1 MNRDSLDKLMLRM
14 DGILDPGGDCVPAR
28 ALVVHLNTESAET
41 FPIPANWLRSY
52 VSGPALA
59 SRLWAAFAGSDSD
72 NPQAYEA
79 DNPVVITASSL
90 NDSDIPFSN
99 SCTVA
104 FRSPQTK
111 SLFFNVGSHNFGS
124 KLTMFGYRAL
134 ILCGRLR
141 RTSTVKIDL
150 EGVSFDVAE
159 RLTDMSVSQIGK
171 TAGNGSI
178 ITGPAADHRVV
189 YATAFSDGAP
199 LGRGGLGYV
208 LGLKNVKILAF
219 GGPETGNADV
229 KNKENPYLEELRRS
243 GSLMTMKT
251 AASYGWAPVEN
262 FRKRT
267 DPRLFH
273 LTADEAD
280 RRWGK
285 EPAEKKKHRFM
296 YLRRTAENKSLPDYA
311 ANVMLGSNVGCF
323 DPVVVMERYNTALEM
338 GLDCVSLGNIL
349 GWASQVQEEGVY
361 PFGSR
366 VNFTDNEDVIPLIE
380 AIGYGARYTVPDS
393 GDVCSYSING
403 LECGPFDYRG
413 NFPEAVNQAL
423 GNWFPVYFAL
433 NPKLTARNTA
443 FWVSL
448 NEETVMGLESFGV
461 SPSVLIPLVVSLKG
475 LKLKILSCFKGVA
488 ANYFCLPGFE
498 KNHVTELGKRC
509 RRIVREINSFLGNNT
524 PSIPNHFCVDPDSN
538 CSKEAIV
545 PIRSLLDSY
554 FTLFNYVSAVQDSGP
569 DKGK

>member
-1 MNRDSLDKLMLRM
+1 MNRDALDKLMSRM
-14 DGILDPGGDCVPAR
+14 DSVLDPGGDSVPAR
-28 ALVVHLNTESAET
+28 ALVVHLNTETSET
-41 FPIPANWLRSY
+41 FPIPSNWLRSY

-79 DNPVVITASSL
+79 DNPVVITSSSL

-99 SCTVA
+99 SCAIA

-111 SLFFNVGSHNFGS
+111 TLFFNVGSHNFGS
-124 KLTMFGYRAL
+124 KLSMFGYRAL
-134 ILCGRLR
+134 VLCGRLR
-141 RTSTVKIDL
+141 RTSMVKIDL
-150 EGVSFDVAE
+150 EGVSFEACE
-159 RLTDMSVSQIGK
+159 RLTDLTVSQVAKSASKGAIM
-171 TAGNGSI
+171 
-178 ITGPAADHRVV
+178 TGPAADHRVL

-208 LGLKNVKILAF
+208 LGLKNVKILSF
-219 GGPETGNADV
+219 GGPDAKDPNV
-229 KNKENPYLEELRRS
+229 KDGENPYLDELRRS
-243 GSLMTMKT
+243 GSLMSMKS

-296 YLRRTAENKSLPDYA
+296 YLRKTAENKSLPDYA

-338 GLDCVSLGNIL
+338 GLDCISLGNIL
-349 GWASQVQEEGVY
+349 GWASQVQEEGVL
-361 PFGSR
+361 PFGVPIR
-366 VNFTDNEDVIPLIE
+366 FTQNSDVIPIIE
-380 AIGYGARYTVPDS
+380 AIGYGAHYELPDS
-393 GDVCSYSING
+393 GDVCSYAING

-413 NFPEAVNQAL
+413 NFPEALNQAL

-433 NPKLTARNTA
+433 NPGLTVRNTA
-443 FWVSL
+443 FWVSF
-448 NEETVMGLESFGV
+448 NEETVMGLESLGV
-461 SPSVLIPLVVSLKG
+461 SPSALIPLVMNIKG
-475 LKLKILSCFKGVA
+475 FKLRILSLSKRA
-488 ANYFCLPGFE
+488 ARNYFCLPDFD
-498 KNHVTELGKRC
+498 KNTVTDLGKRC
-509 RRIVREINSFLGNNT
+509 RRIVREINSFLGSGN
-524 PSIPNHFCVDPDSN
+524 PMIPNHFCVDPESN

-554 FTLFNYVSAVQDSGP
+554 FTLFNYATAVQDSGT
-569 DKGK
+569 DKNK